1 MKVGSEV
8 KCHRVNTVQPPG
20 GELTR
25 GFLLFQTGRLS
36 GPFLASGWR
45 VARGAG
51 SRQAPPL
58 FPSAVSSGR
67 APPLRSQSP
76 VWWVLLVVL
85 TRLPS
90 VPSLLR
96 LS

>member
-58 FPSAVSSGR
+58 FPSEVSSGR
-67 APPLRSQSP
+67 ATVTLAVSC
-76 VWWVLLVVL
+76 VVG
-85 TRLPS
+85 TPCRPNKAPFCS
-90 VPSLLR
+90 
-96 LS
+96 